1 MHEMTPEP
9 VQFLLKF
16 PQDNFE
22 TVCFHSLGL
31 IENNREYLEQH
42 LEKLGGDEASAQA
55 LADIQTSCAR
65 LDRTLNE
72 MMALLNCISGT
83 AKPAVRPFDLRELLH
98 TLSSHKEP
106 IQKQL
111 GITLTLRCEEREPL
125 IVCTDEDWAE
135 QICRQL
141 LSNALHACDRG
152 GHIEFS
158 LCRESA
164 FAFLSVEDDGCGL
177 PDTSPR
183 ARLENRRRFL
193 GGAQAGLLL
202 CREYCAQ
209 MGWTLDLAARSGKGT
224 RALLGIPMG
233 AVCTEVILREEN
245 EQEQTLNELQRKR
258 FMETEIAILEDRK
271 D

>member
-1 MHEMTPEP
+1 MHDMTPEP
-9 VQFLLKF
+9 AQFLTQF
-16 PQDNFE
+16 PQSNFE

-31 IENNREYLEQH
+31 IESNREYLEQH
-42 LEKLGGDEASAQA
+42 LEKLGGDEASTQA

-72 MMALLNCISGT
+72 MMALLGCMRGT
-83 AKPAVRPFDLRELLH
+83 ARPTAGPFDLRGLLR
-98 TLSSHKEP
+98 TLAPHKEP
-106 IQKQL
+106 ILNQL
-111 GITLTLRCEEREPL
+111 EITLTLHCEEEEPL
-125 IVCTDEDWAE
+125 IVCADEDWAE

-158 LCRESA
+158 LRRENGV
-164 FAFLSVEDDGCGL
+164 AFLSVEDDGCGL
-177 PDTSPR
+177 PDASPR

-209 MGWTLDLAARSGKGT
+209 MGWTLDLTARPAKGT
-224 RALLGIPMG
+224 RALLTIPMD
-233 AVCTEVILREEN
+233 AVCTDVSLREAN
-245 EQEQTLNELQRKR
+245 EQEQSLNDLQRKR